1 MGERGKHAGFSISV
15 GNQISYHCSAY
26 TCFLTSINIVIQLM
40 AFQIPL
46 FLVLDFKLEIQ
57 WYFPEVKNDCGGLA
71 PVGK

>member
-26 TCFLTSINIVIQLM
+26 TCFLTSINIVMQLM

-46 FLVLDFKLEIQ
+46 FFGGRFEIENPVV
-57 WYFPEVKNDCGGLA
+57 FPNIS
-71 PVGK
+71 